1 MLTSVDETLKGINA
15 STSGMKKSEK
25 AHAHSGLLSKTFPH
39 VFSKFQIVYQK
50 VKTTQELEEK
60 VWLLVGSFFGT

>member
-25 AHAHSGLLSKTFPH
+25 AHAHSGLF
-39 VFSKFQIVYQK
+39 
-50 VKTTQELEEK
+50 
-60 VWLLVGSFFGT
+60 FFGGGRGVEK